1 MNKFRL
7 LVMAVG
13 LLAILAIGVAC
24 DDSEQET
31 PTSDAQTARQIE
43 SSPASNSQPA
53 ASLTQPAGKS
63 DSSPMQSKSA
73 ATQPGIWVTGEGSLT
88 VEPDLVLLNLGVD
101 TRGSTVTDANEKAS
115 AAMDAIIAAL
125 RSRGVQENDIQTHRF
140 SIYPQYDYRE
150 ETVEG
155 VRTGKEVL
163 VGYRVRNSAT
173 AKIRD
178 LEAIGE
184 IVEETV
190 VAGGDSIRIEG
201 INFTVEDPKPKMA
214 ELRQKAVE
222 DARSKAQHLADL
234 NGVGLGSLAFISDG
248 VAASPFS
255 QLFGFAQE
263 RAQFSMTDSA
273 DLAPSISGGELKLS
287 LTVQAAFNIQ

>member
-1 MNKFRL
+1 MNKLRL
-7 LVMAVG
+7 LVLAVG
-13 LLAILAIGVAC
+13 LLAVLAIGVAC

-43 SSPASNSQPA
+43 SSSASNSQPA
-53 ASLTQPAGKS
+53 ASLTESARTS
-63 DSSPMQSKSA
+63 DSASMQSKSA
-73 ATQPGIWVTGEGSLT
+73 TTQSGIWVTGEGSLT

-101 TRGSTVTDANEKAS
+101 TRGDTVTEANHKAS
-115 AAMDAIIAAL
+115 TAMDAIVAAL
-125 RSRGVQENDIQTHRF
+125 RNRGVQENDIQTHRF

-150 ETVEG
+150 ETVDG

-190 VAGGDSIRIEG
+190 LAGGDSIRIEG

-234 NGVGLGSLAFISDG
+234 TGVGLGSLAFISDG

-255 QLFGFAQE
+255 QFFGFAQE

-273 DLAPSISGGELKLS
+273 ASAPSISGGELKLS